1 MGKRKSGDDSAA
13 EPNAKPRKRFAT
25 TPELLDHWQRVLLA
39 TVDDAS
45 QAFDIRDWRSFGA
58 GARERTETV
67 KRRIAED
74 VSRRLGELREALKRR
89 IQHFRNEIE
98 WEVDYTGPNIRR
110 VGHRQYDALIE
121 RMFEMTN
128 RAISRE
134 ALLDYF
140 MNELDVLDPPSQA
153 LAAFVI
159 ERIETRNG
167 PRFFGGKQRRIHR
180 DRWRNYCRDWMPRF
194 GKQTRRFIPRLFE
207 RQQAIELWRS
217 DYVDDYAG
225 EFDSLID
232 HRDKP
237 FWIAAIPLPSA
248 NARVYPDR
256 LLFILYPEIGQ
267 GQRQTPPSGAAQEW
281 RCLHFLGMAYRGLE
295 HQLRN
300 AANLVREERSRLLT
314 ELAPGILHHEIGHQ
328 MNNIG
333 EIAEQQARLA
343 ARLYRETGQKDAE
356 RLLFLVKILKDASRR
371 THDIA
376 EAFNAMERRH
386 ADERFELGEVLRQIE
401 YICGNRL
408 GKLAIQLRY
417 RGLKRQDVS
426 LRSDPALLL
435 HLLLNL
441 VLNAISAFDGLRLN
455 EAPKHGRVIQ
465 LRCLADDGKT
475 ADGWL
480 RLAVENNGPAI
491 PERIRERIFERGFTT
506 RKGGHGQGLYICRVI
521 AQYLGGGLELM
532 EREALAKRMKV
543 GFLIRIPRTIPKQ
556 LDLDSNR

>member
-1 MGKRKSGDDSAA
+1 MAKRKIGAGV
-13 EPNAKPRKRFAT
+13 ETAT
-25 TPELLDHWQRVLLA
+25 KSHKHFTAMPEMLDYWQSVLLA
-39 TVDDAS
+39 TIDDTS
-45 QAFDIRDWRSFGA
+45 REIESLDWRAFDA
-58 GARERTETV
+58 GARGRTESV
-67 KRRIAED
+67 KRRVVQDIL
-74 VSRRLGELREALKRR
+74 RRLVKLRETLKRR
-89 IQHFRNEIE
+89 IQHFRSEVE
-98 WEVDYTGPNIRR
+98 WEIDYTGPNIRR

-121 RMFEMTN
+121 RMFEKAN

-153 LAAFVI
+153 LAFFVI
-159 ERIETRNG
+159 ERKETRSG
-167 PRFFGGKQRRIHR
+167 SRFFGGKQHRIHP

-194 GKQTRRFIPRLFE
+194 RKESRGFLPRLFE

-217 DYVDDYAG
+217 DYVDGYAG

-232 HRDKP
+232 LRGKP
-237 FWIAAIPLPSA
+237 FWIAAIPLPSP

-256 LLFILYPEIGQ
+256 LLFMLYPEVGR

-281 RCLHFLGMAYRGLE
+281 RCLHFLGMAYQALE

-300 AANLVREERSRLLT
+300 AANLVHEERSRLLA

-343 ARLYRETGQKDAE
+343 ACLYQKTGDKDAE
-356 RLLFLVKILKDASRR
+356 RLLFLVKILKEASKR

-376 EAFNAMERRH
+376 EAFNAMERRR
-386 ADERFELGEVLRQIE
+386 ADERFALSKVLRQIE
-401 YICGNRL
+401 YICGHRL
-408 GKLAIQLRY
+408 GRLAIQLRY
-417 RGLKRQDVS
+417 RGLKRQGLS

-441 VLNAISAFDGLRLN
+441 VLNAISAFEGFRRN
-455 EAPKHGRVIQ
+455 ATPKRGRVI
-465 LRCLADDGKT
+465 LIRYLEDDGES
-475 ADGWL
+475 AEDWL

-491 PERIRERIFERGFTT
+491 PEHISEHIFERGFTT
-506 RKGGHGQGLYICRVI
+506 RKGGHGQGLYICRLI
-521 AQYLGGGLELM
+521 AQYLGGELELM
-532 EREALAKRMKV
+532 ERKALAKRMKV
-543 GFLIRIPRTIPKQ
+543 GFLLRIPRTIPKQ